1 MVQAC
6 YHGSQE
12 ADAGSFGAWGH
23 KIYSETLL
31 QTAKETKKLKAA
43 KKRKFAFPSKST
55 GLREE
60 KKNLDFADL
69 DAKHI
74 QKTELNKYDQ
84 LAKHSYEQ
92 IPNRMIQHLED
103 EVSGNSNDTGGKKT
117 IKEKTQSYLLGLRE
131 L

>member
-1 MVQAC
+1 M
-6 YHGSQE
+6 
-12 ADAGSFGAWGH
+12 
-23 KIYSETLL
+23 
-31 QTAKETKKLKAA
+31 
-43 KKRKFAFPSKST
+43 
-55 GLREE
+55 
-60 KKNLDFADL
+60 DFADL

-74 QKTELNKYDQ
+74 QKTELNKYYQ

>member
-1 MVQAC
+1 M
-6 YHGSQE
+6 
-12 ADAGSFGAWGH
+12 
-23 KIYSETLL
+23 
-31 QTAKETKKLKAA
+31 
-43 KKRKFAFPSKST
+43 
-55 GLREE
+55 
-60 KKNLDFADL
+60 DFADL

-103 EVSGNSNDTGGKKT
+103 EVSGNSNDTGGKKPL
-117 IKEKTQSYLLGLRE
+117 KKKTQSYLLGLRE